1 MSKKIKKELKIEGMT
16 CGHCQARV
24 EKALNSLPGVSA
36 KVDLKKKTAK
46 IDVEDSAAVTDEQ
59 LMQAVSEAGYEP
71 VSIEERKGI
80 FG

>member
-1 MSKKIKKELKIEGMT
+1 MSKKMRKELRIDGMT

-24 EKALNSLPGVSA
+24 EKALNSVPGVTA
-36 KVDLKKKTAK
+36 KVDLKKKVAR
-46 IDVEDSAAVTDEQ
+46 IEIEENADVTEEQ
-59 LMQAVSEAGYEP
+59 LMKLVSDAGYTP

>member
-24 EKALNSLPGVSA
+24 EKALNSLPSVSA
-36 KVDLKKKTAK
+36 KVDLKKKSAK
-46 IDVEDSAAVTDEQ
+46 VEIDETSAATDEQ
-59 LMQAVSEAGYEP
+59 LMQLVREAGYTP
-71 VSIEERKGI
+71 VSIEERKGM